1 MQQKVNW
8 HTSKQAHRLLNI
20 KPGEEGTGKEQVF
33 QLFWNLVNV
42 YKERNT
48 LEASKVKTA
57 PAMVIL

>member
-1 MQQKVNW
+1 MKQKVDW

-20 KPGEEGTGKEQVF
+20 KPGEEGMGKEQIF

-48 LEASKVKTA
+48 LETSKVKTTL
-57 PAMVIL
+57 AMVIL